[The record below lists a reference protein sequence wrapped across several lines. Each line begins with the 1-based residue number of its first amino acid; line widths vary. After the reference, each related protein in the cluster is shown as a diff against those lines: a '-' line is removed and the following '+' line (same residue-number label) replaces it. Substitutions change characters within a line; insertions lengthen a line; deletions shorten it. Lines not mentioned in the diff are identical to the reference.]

1 MLQCITCTKVID
13 LLNSG
18 YVILEYFN
26 IDFNWLFFWNTSH

>member
-1 MLQCITCTKVID
+1 MLQCITCTKVSG

-26 IDFNWLFFWNTSH
+26 IDFN